1 MLGRAVVSMHSLT
14 CLLATLQER
23 EEAARV
29 FGAGAEAPA
38 ATFEP
43 DEELAQAE
51 EAVAVVPAPAP
62 TKGPTAEQLTAIKV
76 RWWRSFGWRRLLAV
90 VVLHIRSICEPPA
103 CLIRLSMLNS
113 QMRFTLLLSS

>member
-1 MLGRAVVSMHSLT
+1 M
-14 CLLATLQER
+14 QER
-23 EEAARV
+23 EDAARV

-51 EAVAVVPAPAP
+51 EAAAVEPPVP

-76 RWWRSFGWRRLLAV
+76 RGCREAQQISWLRCAATRLRSQW
-90 VVLHIRSICEPPA
+90 
-103 CLIRLSMLNS
+103 LSRWYMS
-113 QMRFTLLLSS
+113 

>member
-1 MLGRAVVSMHSLT
+1 MPGGA
-14 CLLATLQER
+14 QER

-51 EAVAVVPAPAP
+51 EAAAVAVPAP

-76 RWWRSFGWRRLLAV
+76 GSCHDGIAKLLVAAGMSASPASPRR
-90 VVLHIRSICEPPA
+90 
-103 CLIRLSMLNS
+103 
-113 QMRFTLLLSS
+113 

>member
-1 MLGRAVVSMHSLT
+1 LGGGA
-14 CLLATLQER
+14 QER

-29 FGAGAEAPA
+29 FGEGAEAPA

-51 EAVAVVPAPAP
+51 EAAAVEPPVP

-76 RWWRSFGWRRLLAV
+76 RGCRKAQQISRLRCAATRLRSQWLV
-90 VVLHIRSICEPPA
+90 
-103 CLIRLSMLNS
+103 
-113 QMRFTLLLSS
+113 

>member
-1 MLGRAVVSMHSLT
+1 MRIRGGA
-14 CLLATLQER
+14 QER
-23 EEAARV
+23 EDAARV

-51 EAVAVVPAPAP
+51 EAAAVEPSAP

-76 RWWRSFGWRRLLAV
+76 PGWGSRLVCCCSHVDPMRQPRPVTPSIAV
-90 VVLHIRSICEPPA
+90 L
-103 CLIRLSMLNS
+103 
-113 QMRFTLLLSS
+113 Q

>member
-1 MLGRAVVSMHSLT
+1 MEVVCLSTSLQKGSRPGRESD
-14 CLLATLQER
+14 LLVMPTMKER

-51 EAVAVVPAPAP
+51 EAAAVVAAPVP

-76 RWWRSFGWRRLLAV
+76 HASSLLEIPRLMDALDTCWAVNCNLA
-90 VVLHIRSICEPPA
+90 PA
-103 CLIRLSMLNS
+103 ASLRAD
-113 QMRFTLLLSS
+113 